1 VNSVALDNGVLNR
14 HWLTL
19 ATADGLV
26 QVVVEEAST
35 IRFTDSDIDEQVAA
49 ALVAVA
55 KHRLQ
60 DRVS

>member
-14 HWLTL
+14 HRLTL

>member
-1 VNSVALDNGVLNR
+1 MNSVALDNGVLNR
-14 HWLTL
+14 HRLTL